1 MRKSSVSVIL
11 ALAAIFLVAI
21 PAAGKEVPGLFVNEA
36 MERSQVISSEDA
48 IIRAIFD
55 KYAACVGCYDAD
67 GWMALWDEEG
77 VQLPPNCLMR
87 VGKSA
92 ILAANYDAIKNQSYL
107 KTMNIQTE
115 EVILFSSEGYALAR
129 GVYNSTRTPRAGGQP
144 IYIDGKF
151 MTIFHRQ
158 PDGSWLIYRDI
169 FNSNL

>member
-1 MRKSSVSVIL
+1 MKKSCISMML
-11 ALAAIFLVAI
+11 ALAAIFLVAVS
-21 PAAGKEVPGLFVNEA
+21 AAGREAPGVFANDAV
-36 MERSQVISSEDA
+36 ERPRVIPGEEA

-55 KYAACVGCYDAD
+55 RYAACVGCYDAD
-67 GWMALWDEEG
+67 GWMALWDQEG
-77 VQLPPNCLMR
+77 VQLPPNCPMR

-107 KTMNIQTE
+107 KTMYIQPE
-115 EVILFSSEGYALAR
+115 EVVFFPSEGYALAR

-151 MTIFHRQ
+151 MTIFRRQ
-158 PDGSWLIYRDI
+158 ADGSWLIYRDI